1 VGDVRAPQ
9 RARLHSSLRDGA
21 KARFA
26 GFLGNRMGR
35 RVSALRSRIL
45 ALTGEVEL
53 HRLLRS
59 ILEPDGCEVVLG
71 ALPGDEEGDG
81 KLVDIVIVDLEGSDL
96 EFASRVRREFP
107 AAEILAI
114 GRDYREADCIAILEM
129 GVDYLPHPFRAQDL
143 RARVRVAEVRR
154 FKGAGRSRFYRR
166 GTFVIDLFDRSVA
179 LDGAPIALAPSAL
192 GVLIHLASRP
202 GRMATFADILS
213 GLGRP
218 DSARARRAL
227 GLSIF
232 RLRRRIERD
241 PKRPDILLTEA
252 GVGYR
257 LSPESRNE
265 PSLGV
270 SLPGEVRSDGAHVPR
285 ARRTQPAARLTARA
299 SRRRRASP
307 PSGIS

>member
-1 VGDVRAPQ
+1 MD
-9 RARLHSSLRDGA
+9 
-21 KARFA
+21 
-26 GFLGNRMGR
+26 R
-35 RVSALRSRIL
+35 RVSALRTRIL

-59 ILEPDGCEVVLG
+59 ILESDRCEVVLG
-71 ALPGDEEGDG
+71 ALAGDEEAAG
-81 KLVDIVIVDLEGSDL
+81 KPVDIVIVDLEGSDL

-114 GRDYREADCIAILEM
+114 GRDCREADCIAILEM

-143 RARVRVAEVRR
+143 RARIRVAEVRR
-154 FKGAGRSRFYRR
+154 FKAAGRSRFYRR
-166 GTFVIDLFDRSVA
+166 GTLVIDLFDRSVA

-213 GLGRP
+213 GLGRA
-218 DSARARRAL
+218 DTARARRAL

-257 LSPESRNE
+257 LAPESRNE
-265 PSLGV
+265 PSLGG

-285 ARRTQPAARLTARA
+285 AGRTARLTARA
-299 SRRRRASP
+299 SRRRRVWP